1 MTAGWDQGA
10 AEFARWA
17 RQLWQPLAVPLIEAA
32 RLSPGDRV
40 FDACCGTGASALLA
54 AQAVGADG
62 QVDAVDA
69 SAGMIDQAKSAAV
82 PEQLDFRVADALT
95 WPGSGYH
102 AVLCGF
108 GIFFLGDQSA
118 ALASLADRLAPGG
131 RLALSV
137 WQGRAFDALT
147 RLVLAACAAE
157 GAGVGVGGPSAE
169 AKNIGELNSPSK
181 LTDFLRGAGLREVA
195 VAAVRHRVPL
205 TPDSAWSFVHSSLLR
220 SALPA
225 DPAALAR
232 VKARLAGSLG
242 GVELQ
247 ADALIGSA
255 RR

>member
-17 RQLWQPLAVPLIEAA
+17 QQIWQPLAVPLVEAA

-95 WPGSGYH
+95 WPGTGYH

-131 RLALSV
+131 RIALSV
-137 WQGRAFDALT
+137 WQGRPFDALT

-157 GAGVGVGGPSAE
+157 GAGAAGPSAE

-181 LTDFLRGAGLREVA
+181 LTDFLRDAGLQEVA
-195 VAAVRHRVPL
+195 VVAVRHRVPL
-205 TPDSAWSFVHSSLLR
+205 TVDSAWSFVHSSLLR

-225 DPAALAR
+225 DPAAVAR
-232 VKARLAGSLG
+232 VKARLAGSLD

>member
-118 ALASLADRLAPGG
+118 ALASLADR
-131 RLALSV
+131 
-137 WQGRAFDALT
+137 FALT